1 MSYRFMRVIVLFD
14 LPMNTSLQ
22 VREYNQFRKYLIKNG
37 FMMMQKSVYCKLALN
52 LTAVNAIV
60 DNLRRN
66 HPDNG
71 LVQVLTLT
79 EKQFSRIEFIVG
91 DSYSEVLD
99 SDQKMVVL

>member
-1 MSYRFMRVIVLFD
+1 MSYRYMRVIVLFD
-14 LPMNTSLQ
+14 LPMNNSAQ
-22 VREYNQFRKYLIKNG
+22 VREYNQFRKYLIRNG

-60 DNLRRN
+60 ENLRRN
-66 HPDNG
+66 HPDEG

-79 EKQFSRIEFIVG
+79 EKQFSKIEFIIG
-91 DSYSEVLD
+91 KSYSDVLD

>member
-1 MSYRFMRVIVLFD
+1 MSYRYMRVLVLFD
-14 LPMNTSLQ
+14 LPMNTSAQ
-22 VREYNQFRKYLIKNG
+22 VREYNQFRKYLIRNG

-60 DNLRRN
+60 ENLRRN
-66 HPDNG
+66 HPDEG

-79 EKQFSRIEFIVG
+79 EKQFSKIEFIVG
-91 DSYSEVLD
+91 ESYSEVLD

>member
-1 MSYRFMRVIVLFD
+1 MRVLVLFD
-14 LPMNTSLQ
+14 LPMNTSAQ
-22 VREYNQFRKYLIKNG
+22 VREYNQFRKYLIRNG

-60 DNLRRN
+60 ENLRRN
-66 HPDNG
+66 HPDEG

-79 EKQFSRIEFIVG
+79 EKQFSKIEFIVG
-91 DSYSEVLD
+91 ESYSEVLD

>member
-1 MSYRFMRVIVLFD
+1 MSYRYMRVIVLFD